1 MKCSTCKG
9 SGSLLLPR
17 LGDSP
22 AFSKSCYGCKGLG
35 KVQPSYPLYP
45 TPAEAG
51 KIDQVR
57 LDVIKDN
64 LESII
69 RATRAITVMMNI
81 IEAEAE
87 LKKS

>member
-1 MKCSTCKG
+1 MAIPTIANGGLRFDSE
-9 SGSLLLPR
+9 
-17 LGDSP
+17 LGRYR
-22 AFSKSCYGCKGLG
+22 A
-35 KVQPSYPLYP
+35 VPSYPLYP
-45 TPAEAG
+45 TPEDAS
-51 KIDQVR
+51 KLSQVR